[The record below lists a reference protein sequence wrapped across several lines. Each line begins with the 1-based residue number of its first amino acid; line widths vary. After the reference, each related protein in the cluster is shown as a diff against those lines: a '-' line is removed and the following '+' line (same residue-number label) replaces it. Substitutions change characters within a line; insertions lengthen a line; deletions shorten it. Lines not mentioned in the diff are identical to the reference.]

1 VVVRVERSEDERES
15 CCGSSPSEVSS
26 LGAVIV
32 VAVLPD

>member
-1 VVVRVERSEDERES
+1 VYVVVRVERSEDERELLW
-15 CCGSSPSEVSS
+15 ELAEWSS